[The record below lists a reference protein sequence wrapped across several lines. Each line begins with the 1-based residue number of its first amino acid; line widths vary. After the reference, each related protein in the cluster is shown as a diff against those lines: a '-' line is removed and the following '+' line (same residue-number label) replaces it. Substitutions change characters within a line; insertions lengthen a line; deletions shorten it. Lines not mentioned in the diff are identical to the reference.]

1 MNQLSHFTNS
11 ARFICAATVA
21 CLLSSCAGSG
31 TFSRSYLDDADMTLS
46 MRKMEKSEMSFQLY
60 REGSAGATGGK
71 SGGGCGC
78 N

>member
-1 MNQLSHFTNS
+1 MRLFFSSIF
-11 ARFICAATVA
+11 RFYTICMAVVA
-21 CLLSSCAGSG
+21 LVLSSCAG
-31 TFSRSYLDDADMTLS
+31 TNMLNCSYLDDGDMTLS
-46 MRKMEKSEMSFQLY
+46 MRKLEKSEMSFQLY

>member
-1 MNQLSHFTNS
+1 MRQIFSSISSPYT
-11 ARFICAATVA
+11 ICMALAGL
-21 CLLSSCAGSG
+21 LLSSCAGTG
-31 TFSRSYLDDADMTLS
+31 MLNRSYLDDGDMTLS
-46 MRKMEKSEMSFQLY
+46 MRKLEKSEMSFQLY

>member
-1 MNQLSHFTNS
+1 MTHIPKKNQIQYVYLSL
-11 ARFICAATVA
+11 VA
-21 CLLSSCAGSG
+21 CLLTSCAGSS
-31 TFSRSYLDDADMTLS
+31 TLNRSYLDDGDMTLS